1 MKIKQFMGIV
11 FTLSLFFSISAC
23 SFGFNNSPG
32 VLEVDQ
38 TSIAQTVVVLQT
50 QLAVQPTAEINPT
63 STLAITATLAP
74 TSALPASTA
83 MPIATDMPRYKAGPV
98 TDVTYIDNTIVQPGT
113 AFVKTWRVENSGSAT
128 WTPSFKIV
136 FVSGDAMGGP
146 ASQTL
151 GKTISPGQSIDIS
164 VSLIA
169 PATLA
174 TFRGNWMLETDTGKR
189 FGIGV
194 NSDSPFWV
202 QIIVKK
208 AFAVTAASPSG
219 PASWSGTCPG
229 LLSITAT
236 ITSDAPGTVTYY
248 YVINSVSSPTFSSTF
263 SAAGTNTT
271 SAHNY
276 TVTASGSLAI
286 QVYIDDPNHQLFPTT
301 ITIPVTCTP

>member
-1 MKIKQFMGIV
+1 MKIKRFVGIA
-11 FTLSLFFSISAC
+11 FSLSLVFIISAC
-23 SFGFNNSPG
+23 SLGNNISPENQGF
-32 VLEVDQ
+32 DQ

-63 STLAITATLAP
+63 ATLSATATLES
-74 TSALPASTA
+74 TSALPAPTA
-83 MPIATDMPRYKAGPV
+83 IPIATALPSYKAGPV
-98 TDVTYIDNTIVQPGT
+98 TDVTYIDNTVVQPNT
-113 AFVKTWRVENSGSAT
+113 AFVKTWRVANSGSAT
-128 WTPSFKIV
+128 WTPGFKVV

-146 ASQTL
+146 ASQSL
-151 GKTISPGQSIDIS
+151 GKTVSPGQSIDIS
-164 VSLIA
+164 ISLIA
-169 PATLA
+169 PATQA
-174 TFRGNWMLETDTGKR
+174 TFRGNWMLETDTGTR
-189 FGIGV
+189 FGLGV
-194 NSDSPFWV
+194 KADSPFWV

-219 PASWSGTCPG
+219 PATWSGTCPG
-229 LLSITAT
+229 LLPITAT

-248 YVINSVSSPTFSSTF
+248 YVINGTNGPALTSTF

-301 ITIPVTCTP
+301 INIPVTCAP